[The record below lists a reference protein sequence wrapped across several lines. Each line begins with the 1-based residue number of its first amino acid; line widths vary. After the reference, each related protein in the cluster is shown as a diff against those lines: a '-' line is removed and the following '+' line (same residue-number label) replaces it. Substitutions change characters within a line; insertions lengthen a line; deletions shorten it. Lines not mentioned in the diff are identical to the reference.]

1 MPRHAL
7 CRGIRHVRASVT
19 AAFAPVPSAYAA
31 PGCRVTYTVTS
42 QWPGG
47 FGANVTI
54 GNLGDPVN
62 G

>member
-1 MPRHAL
+1 MPGHSSCQGL
-7 CRGIRHVRASVT
+7 CHRRFRSRSVRVRRT
-19 AAFAPVPSAYAA
+19 E
-31 PGCRVTYTVTS
+31 CRVTYTVTS